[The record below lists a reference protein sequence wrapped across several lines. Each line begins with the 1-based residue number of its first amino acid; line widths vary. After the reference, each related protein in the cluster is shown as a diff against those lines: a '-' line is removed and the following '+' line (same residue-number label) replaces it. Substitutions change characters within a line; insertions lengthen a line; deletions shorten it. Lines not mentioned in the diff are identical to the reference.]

1 MIPNIFDDWYDF
13 RPITQ
18 QNEYLNCGYNIDRWI
33 KLENAD
39 KLTQDVKGMW
49 RKYLASLST
58 EYVKAVKL

>member
-18 QNEYLNCGYNIDRWI
+18 QNECLNCGYNIDRWI

-39 KLTQDVKGMW
+39 KFTQDVKGMW

-58 EYVKAVKL
+58 EYAKAVKL